1 MNIIFKDCHSVKYF
15 PTTSLIWDI
24 ELEGVD
30 FNNYTTEILRND
42 IWTVKGNV
50 NGRFECNNDSTIL
63 TELRDEIRN
72 LKSQVLADVYNYDKA
87 IFKERWPAASLD
99 FYQNNTAMTS
109 SLIKDPPNLRMK
121 GHLDHGSI
129 IVQMIINLVDNPQG
143 TDFYNPNTQI
153 APGRDSGQLIYTSS
167 GKQGKG
173 VLFFNNSAAIHG
185 MHTGDRD
192 RYTLSSNILMWPQ
205 QYAAANRG

>member
-1 MNIIFKDCHSVKYF
+1 MNIIFKDCHSAKYF

-24 ELEGVD
+24 EVEGVD

-42 IWTVKGNV
+42 IWTVRGNV
-50 NGRFECNNDSTIL
+50 DGRFQCNNDSKIL
-63 TELRDEIRN
+63 TELRDEIQN
-72 LKSQVLADVYNYDKA
+72 LKSQVLADVYNYNKA
-87 IFKERWPAASLD
+87 IFKERWPGSLD
-99 FYQNNTAMTS
+99 FYQNNTAMYS
-109 SLIKDPPNLRMK
+109 SLIKDPPNLHM
-121 GHLDHGSI
+121 GTHLDNAGI
-129 IVQMIINLVDNPQG
+129 IIQMIINLVDNPQG
-143 TDFYNPNTQI
+143 TDFYNPNTQ
-153 APGRDSGQLIYTSS
+153 QLTYTSS

-192 RYTLSSNILMWPQ
+192 RYTLSSNIVMWPQ